1 MIEDVSNNKR
11 IAKNTLA
18 LYARMLF
25 AMFVGLYTSRVVLN
39 TLGAVDFGI
48 YNVVGG
54 IVVIFSF
61 LNSTMAAATQRFL
74 AFEIGRGDDIE
85 SVRKVFSVSMTIHII
100 LGFAIVILSE
110 TIGIWFI
117 ESGMTIPAERLKAAH
132 IVFQFSIISC
142 FLSIIQVPYD
152 SLLIARERLDV
163 FALFNI
169 CNVLLKL
176 IFVILITKIA
186 YDKLI
191 LYAFL
196 TMLNGILLRIASKV
210 YCLNK
215 YKESRYYFERD
226 FSLYKKIA
234 SFAGWNLSTH
244 FVLVVRTQ
252 GVNMLLNH
260 YCGPI
265 LNAARGIGIQ
275 VNGTLTQLSGNF
287 QSAVVP
293 QITKLYAAGRKDD
306 MNDLVVKSSKLSYLL
321 LVLLIAPFIVD
332 TEYILSLWLGN
343 VPDYAVLI
351 TKFTMAVTLI
361 DSLSG
366 TIGYA
371 ALATGELKKY
381 QITIS
386 LVLILVFFASWIAL
400 FMGAVPQSVYV
411 VEMIVL
417 FAALFTRLWLLN
429 GLVDFPCVRYIKE
442 VVVKGIMISILSILV
457 AYYTQKFMTPTF
469 WRFCCVCATSML
481 TTSVIGYFI
490 ILTKSE
496 QIFILNF
503 ARGILSKL
511 KIRK

>member
-1 MIEDVSNNKR
+1 MAEAVSSNKR

-54 IVVIFSF
+54 VVVLFSF

-74 AFEIGRGDDIE
+74 AFEIGKGDNIE
-85 SVRKVFSVSMTIHII
+85 AVKKVFSASMTIHIALAI
-100 LGFAIVILSE
+100 AIVILSE

-117 ESGMTIPAERLKAAH
+117 ESKMTIPAERMTAAH

-152 SLLIARERLDV
+152 SLMIARERLDI

-169 CNVLLKL
+169 GNVLLKL
-176 IFVILITKIA
+176 IFVILVTIID

-196 TMLNGILLRIASKV
+196 MMINGVILRIASKV
-210 YCLNK
+210 YCLTK
-215 YKESRYYFERD
+215 FKESRYKFD
-226 FSLYKKIA
+226 KDLSLYKQIG
-234 SFAGWNLSTH
+234 SFAGWNLTTH
-244 FVLVVRTQ
+244 GVLVVRTQ

-321 LVLLIAPFIVD
+321 LVLLVAPFLVD
-332 TEYILSLWLGN
+332 TEYILTLWLGN
-343 VPDYAVLI
+343 VPEYAVLI
-351 TKFTMAVTLI
+351 TKFTLAVTLI

-371 ALATGELKKY
+371 ALATGDLKKY
-381 QITIS
+381 QLTIS
-386 LVLILVFFASWIAL
+386 CVLIMVFFASWVAL
-400 FMGAVPQSVYV
+400 FMGAAPQSVYV
-411 VEMIVL
+411 AEMIVL
-417 FAALFTRLWLLN
+417 FAALFTRLWLLK
-429 GLVDFPCVRYIKE
+429 GMVDFPCIRYIKE
-442 VVVKGIMISILSILV
+442 VVVKGIIISLLSILV

-481 TTSVIGYFI
+481 TTSVIGYYV

-496 QIFILNF
+496 QVFILNF
-503 ARGILSKL
+503 AKGILSKF
-511 KIRK
+511 KIKK

>member
-1 MIEDVSNNKR
+1 MMEDVSNNKR

-54 IVVIFSF
+54 VVVLFSF
-61 LNSTMAAATQRFL
+61 LNSTLAATTQRFM
-74 AFEIGRGDDIE
+74 AFEIGRSDDIQP
-85 SVRKVFSVSMTIHII
+85 VRKVFSVSMTIHIA
-100 LGFAIVILSE
+100 LGLLIVLLSE
-110 TIGIWFI
+110 TVGLWLL
-117 ESGMTIPAERLKAAH
+117 ETKMTIPPERMNAAR
-132 IVFQFSIISC
+132 IVYQLSVVSC

-163 FALFNI
+163 YALFSVG
-169 CNVLLKL
+169 NVLLKL
-176 IFVILITKIA
+176 VFVILMTKIGS
-186 YDKLI
+186 DKLVF
-191 LYAFL
+191 YAFL
-196 TMLNGILLRIASKV
+196 MMLNGILLRMVSKL
-210 YCLNK
+210 YCLSK
-215 YKESRYYFERD
+215 FKESRYYFEKD
-226 FSLYKKIA
+226 FTIYKEIG

-244 FVLVVRTQ
+244 GVLVIRTQ
-252 GVNMLLNH
+252 GVNMLINH
-260 YCGPI
+260 FCGPI
-265 LNAARGIGIQ
+265 LNTARGIGIQ

-321 LVLLIAPFIVD
+321 LVLLVAPFIVD

-351 TKFTMAVTLI
+351 TKFTLAVSLI

-381 QITIS
+381 QLTIS
-386 LVLILVFFASWIAL
+386 CVLIMVFFASWIAL
-400 FMGAVPQSVYV
+400 FLGAVPQSVYV
-411 VEMIVL
+411 AEMIVL
-417 FAALFTRLWLLN
+417 LAALFTRLWLLN
-429 GLVDFPCVRYIKE
+429 GMVDFPCVRYIKE
-442 VVVKGIMISILSILV
+442 VVVKGVIISILSILV
-457 AYYTQKFMTPTF
+457 AYYTQKLMTPTF

-481 TTSVIGYFI
+481 TTSIIGYFF

-496 QIFILNF
+496 QIFFINF
-503 ARGILSKL
+503 VRGFLSRL
-511 KIRK
+511 RK